1 MCGIFGSLGNKAID
15 EVYVGLKR
23 LEYRGY
29 DSFGF
34 AALHDKSVEVVRQT
48 GPLDKNV
55 FWELPSTCKIRLGCQ
70 FTLKALEKMNTQ
82 EMRELKNE
90 GS

>member
-1 MCGIFGSLGNKAID
+1 MCGIFGALGKEAID

-34 AALHDKSVEVVRQT
+34 AALHNNSVEVVRQT
-48 GPLDKNV
+48 GPLHKNM
-55 FWELPSTCKIRLGCQ
+55 
-70 FTLKALEKMNTQ
+70 FTDNHEIAWMP
-82 EMRELKNE
+82 
-90 GS
+90 

>member
-1 MCGIFGSLGNKAID
+1 MGMVYVVIDSFIKYPTDVIAGVHID
-15 EVYVGLKR
+15 ESLQKLNRKELCREMENIYG
-23 LEYRGY
+23 
-29 DSFGF
+29 
-34 AALHDKSVEVVRQT
+34 
-48 GPLDKNV
+48 LDKNV